1 MKSPRLKTFC
11 YLIYLSLQFLIDS
24 ISVYTGD
31 LLLLLSHVQCGAP
44 TEKTGLSGRWRCGRW
59 VAGNGWKKTRTTG
72 QTTSRIRL
80 SLQHPPSVPH
90 NGEQPNIQDQAVN
103 CVNSRKSQ
111 GDCYCEQAKVRSH
124 YLKEGTNQPIPT
136 QLLRFGNGD
145 WLYSIGGVSTNCT
158 LYC

>member
-1 MKSPRLKTFC
+1 MR
-11 YLIYLSLQFLIDS
+11 
-24 ISVYTGD
+24 G
-31 LLLLLSHVQCGAP
+31 SHS
-44 TEKTGLSGRWRCGRW
+44 ETGLSGRWRCGRW

-90 NGEQPNIQDQAVN
+90 KGEQPNIQDQAVN

-136 QLLRFGNGD
+136 QLLWFGNGD
-145 WLYSIGGVSTNCT
+145 WLYSIEGVSANCT
-158 LYC
+158 FTVKTSIWNNRILFVGVFPLIAQYHSRGVFYDKRLNVG